1 MVDAGGYPVSN
12 RLNPTNENKRKPL
25 GWVSMETQLCFRA
38 SPNTI
43 NPLLK
48 TW

>member
-1 MVDAGGYPVSN
+1 MVDAGGYPLSN

-25 GWVSMETQLCFRA
+25 GWVSMESQLCFRD

-43 NPLLK
+43 DPLLK
-48 TW
+48 T